1 LGVLFRMKNNIVLAI
16 SFGVFL
22 LGTLV
27 SSEAYAYIDPGS
39 GSLIIQMLIGA
50 LVGVGITIKIYWNR
64 LKFKFNEK
72 FKSDQKSK
80 L

>member
-1 LGVLFRMKNNIVLAI
+1 MNRLSLPVIASI
-16 SFGVFL
+16 FL

-39 GSLIIQMLIGA
+39 GSMIIQMLLGA

-64 LKFKFNEK
+64 LKFKFDEI
-72 FKSDQKSK
+72 FKSGEKSK